1 MRQWFLIP
9 VACFAAS
16 VSVVLAQGAASA
28 AATGKVDVQWKC
40 TPPNP
45 MNAVPVPDSAD
56 HAYIVES
63 FNCTA
68 TKGEIGGVKQK
79 SGTATDFMEATGNNA
94 KGHGVFVETLAN
106 GDKITYTYTA
116 TGVSANKAM
125 QSGTD
130 KWTAA
135 SGTGKFKGIKA
146 SGTCTAKGAADG
158 SVTFDCTGTYT
169 MGAGK

>member
-16 VSVVLAQGAASA
+16 VSVVLAQGAAPA

-106 GDKITYTYTA
+106 DPEPKARGESWRGYCCCCCCCVVRLA
-116 TGVSANKAM
+116 SSARR
-125 QSGTD
+125 
-130 KWTAA
+130 
-135 SGTGKFKGIKA
+135 
-146 SGTCTAKGAADG
+146 
-158 SVTFDCTGTYT
+158 
-169 MGAGK
+169 